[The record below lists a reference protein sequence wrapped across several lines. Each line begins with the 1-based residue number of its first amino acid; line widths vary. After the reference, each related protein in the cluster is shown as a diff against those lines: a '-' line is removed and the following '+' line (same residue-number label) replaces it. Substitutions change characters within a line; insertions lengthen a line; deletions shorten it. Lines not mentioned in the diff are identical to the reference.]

1 MDFRSILMGV
11 SFSLIWSSAF
21 TSAKIL
27 VTAASPL
34 MVLSL
39 RFLISGL
46 LGIAIARMLGQKI
59 QLNREEWTVVVI
71 IGISQNAL
79 YLAFNFIAMQWI
91 EASLAAIIA
100 SLLPLVVAVVCWVFL
115 GEKTGLNGMLGLT
128 VGFGGVLVIM
138 LDKLS
143 GSSASLGMTL
153 CLIGVAA
160 LAGATLYVGRMMSLN
175 KNVVMIV
182 GLQMLVGSIPL
193 FPFSLIFETWNIEWS
208 TSFILAFIYTTLV
221 PGLLGTL
228 IWFFLVRRIGP
239 VRAATFHFLN
249 PFFGVLVAALILS
262 EPLSLRDGIGVTI
275 IMAGIL
281 LVQLSRKKIAKAD

>member
-11 SFSLIWSSAF
+11 SFSFIWSSAF

-46 LGIAIARMLGQKI
+46 LGIALARMLGQKI
-59 QLNREEWTVVVI
+59 QLNRGEWTVVVI

-100 SLLPLVVAVVCWVFL
+100 SLLPLLVAAVCLVFL
-115 GEKTGLNGMLGLT
+115 GEKTGFKGMLGLT

-182 GLQMLVGSIPL
+182 GLQMLVGSITL

-208 TSFILAFIYTTLV
+208 TSFVLAFLYTTLV
-221 PGLLGTL
+221 PGLLGTI
-228 IWFFLVRRIGP
+228 IWFLLVKRIGP

-249 PFFGVLVAALILS
+249 PFFGVLVAALILA
-262 EPLSLRDGIGVTI
+262 EPLSVRDGIGVTI

-281 LVQLSRKKIAKAD
+281 LVQLNRKKIAKMD

>member
-11 SFSLIWSSAF
+11 SFSFIWSSAF

-39 RFLISGL
+39 RFFISGL

-59 QLNREEWTVVVI
+59 QLNKGEWTVVVI
-71 IGISQNAL
+71 IGISQNAI

-100 SLLPLVVAVVCWVFL
+100 SLLPLVVAAVCWIFL
-115 GEKTGLNGMLGLT
+115 GEKTGFKGMLGLI

-143 GSSASLGMTL
+143 SSNAYLGMTL
-153 CLIGVAA
+153 CLIAVAA

-182 GLQMLVGSIPL
+182 GLQMLVGSLTL
-193 FPFSLIFETWNIEWS
+193 FPFSLIFETWSIEWS
-208 TSFILAFIYTTLV
+208 TSFVLAFLYTTLV

-239 VRAATFHFLN
+239 VKAATFHFLN

-262 EPLSLRDGIGVTI
+262 EPLSMRDGIGVTI

-281 LVQLSRKKIAKAD
+281 LVQLSRKKIAKEG

>member
-11 SFSLIWSSAF
+11 SFSFIWSSAF

-39 RFLISGL
+39 RFFISGL
-46 LGIAIARMLGQKI
+46 LGIALARMLGQKI
-59 QLNREEWTVVVI
+59 QLNKGEWTVVVI
-71 IGISQNAL
+71 IGISQNAI

-100 SLLPLVVAVVCWVFL
+100 SLLPLVVAAVCWIFL
-115 GEKTGLNGMLGLT
+115 GEKTGFKGMLGLI

-143 GSSASLGMTL
+143 SSNAYLGMTL
-153 CLIGVAA
+153 CLIAVAA

-182 GLQMLVGSIPL
+182 GLQMLVGSLTL
-193 FPFSLIFETWNIEWS
+193 FPFSLIFETWSIEWS
-208 TSFILAFIYTTLV
+208 TSFVLAFLYTTLV
-221 PGLLGTL
+221 PGLFGTL

-239 VRAATFHFLN
+239 VKAATFHFLN
-249 PFFGVLVAALILS
+249 PFFGVLVAAFILS
-262 EPLSLRDGIGVTI
+262 EPLSISDGIGVTI

-281 LVQLSRKKIAKAD
+281 LVQLSRKKIAKTD

>member
-1 MDFRSILMGV
+1 
-11 SFSLIWSSAF
+11 
-21 TSAKIL
+21 
-27 VTAASPL
+27 

-46 LGIAIARMLGQKI
+46 IGITLARMLGQKI
-59 QLNREEWTVVVI
+59 QLNRGEWTVVVI

-91 EASLAAIIA
+91 EASLASIIA
-100 SLLPLVVAVVCWVFL
+100 SLLPLLVAAVCLVFL
-115 GEKTGLNGMLGLT
+115 GEKTGFKGMLGLT

-143 GSSASLGMTL
+143 GSSASLGMIL

-160 LAGATLYVGRMMSLN
+160 LAGATLYVGRVMSLN

-182 GLQMLVGSIPL
+182 GLQMLVGSITL
-193 FPFSLIFETWNIEWS
+193 FPFSLIFETWYIEWS
-208 TSFILAFIYTTLV
+208 TIFILAFLYTTLV
-221 PGLLGTL
+221 PGLLGTI
-228 IWFFLVRRIGP
+228 IWFLLVKRVGP

-249 PFFGVLVAALILS
+249 PFFGVLVAALILA
-262 EPLSLRDGIGVTI
+262 EPLSVRDVIGVTI

-281 LVQLSRKKIAKAD
+281 LVQLNRKKIAKMD

>member
-11 SFSLIWSSAF
+11 SFSFIWSSAF
-21 TSAKIL
+21 TSAKII

-46 LGIAIARMLGQKI
+46 LGIALARMLGQKI
-59 QLNREEWTVVVI
+59 QLNKGEWTVVVI

-91 EASLAAIIA
+91 EAGLAAIIA
-100 SLLPLVVAVVCWVFL
+100 SLLPLVVAGVCWFFL
-115 GEKTGLNGMLGLT
+115 GEKTGFIGMLGLT

-143 GSSASLGMTL
+143 DSSASLGMTL

-160 LAGATLYVGRMMSLN
+160 LAAATLYVGRMMSSN
-175 KNVVMIV
+175 KNVLMLV
-182 GLQMLVGSIPL
+182 GLQMLVGSITL
-193 FPFSLIFETWNIEWS
+193 FPFSLIFETWSIEWS
-208 TSFILAFIYTTLV
+208 TSFLLAFLYTTLV

-239 VRAATFHFLN
+239 VKAATFHFLN
-249 PFFGVLVAALILS
+249 PFFGVLVAAIILS

-281 LVQLSRKKIAKAD
+281 LVQLSRKKIAKMD

>member
-1 MDFRSILMGV
+1 MDFRSILMGI
-11 SFSLIWSSAF
+11 SFSFIWSSAF

-39 RFLISGL
+39 RFFISGL
-46 LGIAIARMLGQKI
+46 LGIALARVLGQKI
-59 QLNREEWTVVVI
+59 KLNKGEWTVVVI
-71 IGISQNAL
+71 IGISQNAI
-79 YLAFNFIAMQWI
+79 YLAFNFIAMHWI

-100 SLLPLVVAVVCWVFL
+100 SLLPLVVAAVCWIFM
-115 GEKTGLNGMLGLT
+115 GEKTGLKGMLGLT

-143 GSSASLGMTL
+143 SSNAYLGMTL
-153 CLIGVAA
+153 CLIAVAA

-182 GLQMLVGSIPL
+182 GLQMLVGSLTL
-193 FPFSLIFETWNIEWS
+193 FPFSLIFETWSIEWS
-208 TSFILAFIYTTLV
+208 TSFVLAFLYTTLV
-221 PGLLGTL
+221 PGLFGTL

-239 VRAATFHFLN
+239 VKAATFHFLN
-249 PFFGVLVAALILS
+249 PFFGVLVAAFILS
-262 EPLSLRDGIGVTI
+262 EPLSISDGIGVTI

-281 LVQLSRKKIAKAD
+281 LVQLSRKKIAKEG

>member
-11 SFSLIWSSAF
+11 SFSFIWSSAF
-21 TSAKIL
+21 TSAKII

-46 LGIAIARMLGQKI
+46 LGIALARMLGQKI
-59 QLNREEWTVVVI
+59 QLNKGEWTVVVI

-91 EASLAAIIA
+91 EAGLAAIIA
-100 SLLPLVVAVVCWVFL
+100 SLLPLVVAGVCWFFL
-115 GEKTGLNGMLGLT
+115 GEKTGFIGMLGLT

-160 LAGATLYVGRMMSLN
+160 LAAATLYVGRMMSSN
-175 KNVVMIV
+175 KNVLMLV
-182 GLQMLVGSIPL
+182 GLQMLVGSITL
-193 FPFSLIFETWNIEWS
+193 FPFSLIFETWSIEWS
-208 TSFILAFIYTTLV
+208 TSFVLAFLYTILF

-239 VRAATFHFLN
+239 VKAATFHFLN
-249 PFFGVLVAALILS
+249 PFFGVLVAAIILS

-281 LVQLSRKKIAKAD
+281 LVQLSRKKIAKMD

>member
-11 SFSLIWSSAF
+11 SFSFIWSSAF

-39 RFLISGL
+39 RFFISGL
-46 LGIAIARMLGQKI
+46 LGIALARMLGQKI
-59 QLNREEWTVVVI
+59 QLNRSEWTVVVI
-71 IGISQNAL
+71 IGISQNAI

-100 SLLPLVVAVVCWVFL
+100 SLLPLVVAAVCWIFM
-115 GEKTGLNGMLGLT
+115 GEKIGLKGVLGLT

-175 KNVVMIV
+175 NNVVMIV
-182 GLQMLVGSIPL
+182 GLQMLVGSITL
-193 FPFSLIFETWNIEWS
+193 FPFSLIFETWSIEWS
-208 TSFILAFIYTTLV
+208 TSFVLAFLYTTLV
-221 PGLLGTL
+221 PGLFGTL

-239 VRAATFHFLN
+239 VKAATFHFLN

-262 EPLSLRDGIGVTI
+262 EPLSISDGIGVTI

>member
-46 LGIAIARMLGQKI
+46 LGIALARMLGQKI
-59 QLNREEWTVVVI
+59 QLNRGECTVVVI

-100 SLLPLVVAVVCWVFL
+100 SLLPLLVAAVCLVFL
-115 GEKTGLNGMLGLT
+115 GEKIGIKGIMGLT

-143 GSSASLGMTL
+143 GSSAYLGMTL

-160 LAGATLYVGRMMSLN
+160 LAGATLYVGRVMSIN

-182 GLQMLVGSIPL
+182 GLQMLVGSITL

-208 TSFILAFIYTTLV
+208 RSFIFAFLYTTLV
-221 PGLLGTL
+221 PGLLGTI
-228 IWFFLVRRIGP
+228 IWFLLVKRIGP

-249 PFFGVLVAALILS
+249 PFFGVLVAALILA
-262 EPLSLRDGIGVTI
+262 EPLSVRDGIGVI
-275 IMAGIL
+275 VIMVGIL
-281 LVQLSRKKIAKAD
+281 LVQLNRKKIAKMD

>member
-11 SFSLIWSSAF
+11 SFSFIWSSAF

-39 RFLISGL
+39 RFFISGL
-46 LGIAIARMLGQKI
+46 LGIALARMLGQKI
-59 QLNREEWTVVVI
+59 QLNRSEWTVVVI
-71 IGISQNAL
+71 IGISQNAI

-100 SLLPLVVAVVCWVFL
+100 SLLPLVVAAVCWIFM
-115 GEKTGLNGMLGLT
+115 GEKIGLKGVLGLT

-175 KNVVMIV
+175 NNVVMIV
-182 GLQMLVGSIPL
+182 GLQMLVGSITL

-208 TSFILAFIYTTLV
+208 TSFVLAFLYTTLV

-239 VRAATFHFLN
+239 VKAATFHFLN

-262 EPLSLRDGIGVTI
+262 EPLSMRDGIGVTI

>member
-1 MDFRSILMGV
+1 MDFRSILMGI
-11 SFSLIWSSAF
+11 SFSFIWSSAF

-39 RFLISGL
+39 RFFISGL
-46 LGIAIARMLGQKI
+46 LGIALARVLGQKI
-59 QLNREEWTVVVI
+59 KLNKGEWTVVVI
-71 IGISQNAL
+71 IGISQNAI
-79 YLAFNFIAMQWI
+79 YLAFNFIAMHWI

-100 SLLPLVVAVVCWVFL
+100 SLLPLVVAAVCWIFM
-115 GEKTGLNGMLGLT
+115 GEKTGLKGMLGLT

-143 GSSASLGMTL
+143 SSNAYLGMTL
-153 CLIGVAA
+153 CLIAVAA

-182 GLQMLVGSIPL
+182 GLQMLVGSLTL
-193 FPFSLIFETWNIEWS
+193 FPFSLIFETWSIEWS
-208 TSFILAFIYTTLV
+208 TSFVLAFLYTTLV
-221 PGLLGTL
+221 PGLFGTL

-239 VRAATFHFLN
+239 VKAATFHFLN

-262 EPLSLRDGIGVTI
+262 EPLSMSDGIGVTI

-281 LVQLSRKKIAKAD
+281 LVQLSRKKIAKEG

>member
-11 SFSLIWSSAF
+11 SFSFIWSSAF
-21 TSAKIL
+21 TSAKII
-27 VTAASPL
+27 VSAASPL
-34 MVLSL
+34 MILSL

-46 LGIAIARMLGQKI
+46 LGIALARMLGQKI
-59 QLNREEWTVVVI
+59 QLNKGEWTVVVI

-91 EASLAAIIA
+91 EAGLAAIIA
-100 SLLPLVVAVVCWVFL
+100 SLLPLVVAGVCWFFL
-115 GEKTGLNGMLGLT
+115 GEKTGFIGMLGLT

-160 LAGATLYVGRMMSLN
+160 LAAATLYVGRMMSSN
-175 KNVVMIV
+175 KNVLMIV
-182 GLQMLVGSIPL
+182 GLQMLVGSITL
-193 FPFSLIFETWNIEWS
+193 FPFSLIFETWSIEWS
-208 TSFILAFIYTTLV
+208 TSFLLAFLYTILF

-239 VRAATFHFLN
+239 VKAATFHFLN
-249 PFFGVLVAALILS
+249 PFFGVLVAAIILS

-281 LVQLSRKKIAKAD
+281 LVQLSRKKIAKMD

>member
-46 LGIAIARMLGQKI
+46 IGITLARMLGQKI
-59 QLNREEWTVVVI
+59 QLNRGEWTVVVI

-91 EASLAAIIA
+91 EASLASIIA
-100 SLLPLVVAVVCWVFL
+100 SLLPLLVAAVCLVFL
-115 GEKTGLNGMLGLT
+115 GEKTGFKGMLGLT

-143 GSSASLGMTL
+143 GSSASLGMIL

-160 LAGATLYVGRMMSLN
+160 LAGATLYVGRVMSLN

-182 GLQMLVGSIPL
+182 GLQMLVGSITL

-208 TSFILAFIYTTLV
+208 TSFILAFLYTTLV
-221 PGLLGTL
+221 PGLLGTI
-228 IWFFLVRRIGP
+228 IWFLLVKRVGP

-249 PFFGVLVAALILS
+249 PFFGVLVAALILA
-262 EPLSLRDGIGVTI
+262 EPLSVRDVIGVTI

-281 LVQLSRKKIAKAD
+281 LVQLNRKKIAKMD

>member
-11 SFSLIWSSAF
+11 SFSFIWSSAF
-21 TSAKIL
+21 TSAKII

-46 LGIAIARMLGQKI
+46 LGIALARMLGQKI
-59 QLNREEWTVVVI
+59 QLNKGEWTVVVI

-91 EASLAAIIA
+91 EAGLAAIIA
-100 SLLPLVVAVVCWVFL
+100 SLLPLVVAGVCWFFL
-115 GEKTGLNGMLGLT
+115 GEKTGFIGMLGLT

-160 LAGATLYVGRMMSLN
+160 LAAATLYVGRMMSSN
-175 KNVVMIV
+175 KNVLMIV
-182 GLQMLVGSIPL
+182 GLQMLVGSIAL
-193 FPFSLIFETWNIEWS
+193 FPFSLIFETWSIEWS
-208 TSFILAFIYTTLV
+208 TSFLLAFLYTIIF

-239 VRAATFHFLN
+239 VKAATFHFLN
-249 PFFGVLVAALILS
+249 PFFGVLVAAIILS

-281 LVQLSRKKIAKAD
+281 LVQLSRKKIAKMD

>member
-1 MDFRSILMGV
+1 MDFRSILMGI
-11 SFSLIWSSAF
+11 SFSFIWSSAF

-39 RFLISGL
+39 RFFISGL
-46 LGIAIARMLGQKI
+46 LGIALARVLGQKI
-59 QLNREEWTVVVI
+59 KLNKGEWTVVVI
-71 IGISQNAL
+71 IGISQNAI

-100 SLLPLVVAVVCWVFL
+100 SLLPLVVAAVCWIFM
-115 GEKTGLNGMLGLT
+115 GEKTGLKGMLGLT

-143 GSSASLGMTL
+143 SSNAYLGMTL
-153 CLIGVAA
+153 CLIAVAA

-182 GLQMLVGSIPL
+182 GLQMLVGSITL
-193 FPFSLIFETWNIEWS
+193 FPFSLIFETWRIELS
-208 TSFILAFIYTTLV
+208 TSFVLTFLYTTLV
-221 PGLLGTL
+221 PGLFGTL

-239 VRAATFHFLN
+239 VKAATFHFLN
-249 PFFGVLVAALILS
+249 PFFGVLVAAFILS
-262 EPLSLRDGIGVTI
+262 EPLSISDGIGVTI

-281 LVQLSRKKIAKAD
+281 LVQLSRKKLAKEG

>member
-11 SFSLIWSSAF
+11 SFSFIWSSAF

-39 RFLISGL
+39 RFFISGL
-46 LGIAIARMLGQKI
+46 LGIALARMLGQKI
-59 QLNREEWTVVVI
+59 QLNKGEWTVVVI
-71 IGISQNAL
+71 IGISQNAI

-100 SLLPLVVAVVCWVFL
+100 SLLPLVVAAVCWIFM
-115 GEKTGLNGMLGLT
+115 GEKTGLKGVLGLT

-143 GSSASLGMTL
+143 SSSASLGMTL

-175 KNVVMIV
+175 NNVVMIV
-182 GLQMLVGSIPL
+182 GLQMLVGSITL

-208 TSFILAFIYTTLV
+208 TSFVLAFLYTTLV

-239 VRAATFHFLN
+239 VKAATFHFLN
-249 PFFGVLVAALILS
+249 PFFGVLVAAFILS
-262 EPLSLRDGIGVTI
+262 EPLSISDGIGVTI

>member
-46 LGIAIARMLGQKI
+46 LGIALARMLGQKI
-59 QLNREEWTVVVI
+59 QLNRGEWTVVVI

-100 SLLPLVVAVVCWVFL
+100 SLLPLLVAAVCLVFL
-115 GEKTGLNGMLGLT
+115 GEKTGFKGMLGLT

-160 LAGATLYVGRMMSLN
+160 LAGATLYVGRVMSLN

-182 GLQMLVGSIPL
+182 GLQMLVGSITL

-208 TSFILAFIYTTLV
+208 TSFILAFLYTTLV
-221 PGLLGTL
+221 PGLLGTI
-228 IWFFLVRRIGP
+228 IWFLLVKRIGP

-249 PFFGVLVAALILS
+249 PFFGVLVAALILA
-262 EPLSLRDGIGVTI
+262 EPLSVRDGIGVTI

-281 LVQLSRKKIAKAD
+281 LVQLNRKKIAKMD

>member
-46 LGIAIARMLGQKI
+46 LGIALARMLGQKI
-59 QLNREEWTVVVI
+59 QLNRGEWTVVVI

-100 SLLPLVVAVVCWVFL
+100 SLLPLLVAAVCLVFL
-115 GEKTGLNGMLGLT
+115 GEKTGFKGMLGLT

-182 GLQMLVGSIPL
+182 GLQMLVGSITL

-208 TSFILAFIYTTLV
+208 TSFILAFLYTTLV
-221 PGLLGTL
+221 PGLLGTI
-228 IWFFLVRRIGP
+228 IWFLLVKRIGP

-249 PFFGVLVAALILS
+249 PFFGVLVAALILA
-262 EPLSLRDGIGVTI
+262 EPLSVRDGIGVTI

-281 LVQLSRKKIAKAD
+281 LVQLNRKKIAKMD

>member
-46 LGIAIARMLGQKI
+46 LGIALARMLGQKI
-59 QLNREEWTVVVI
+59 QLNRGEWTVVVI

-91 EASLAAIIA
+91 EASLASIIA
-100 SLLPLVVAVVCWVFL
+100 SLLPLLVAAVCLVFL
-115 GEKTGLNGMLGLT
+115 GEKTGFKGMLGLT

-143 GSSASLGMTL
+143 GSSASLGMIL

-160 LAGATLYVGRMMSLN
+160 LAGATLYVGRVMSLN

-182 GLQMLVGSIPL
+182 GLQMLVGSITL

-208 TSFILAFIYTTLV
+208 TSFILAFLYTTLV
-221 PGLLGTL
+221 PGLLGTI
-228 IWFFLVRRIGP
+228 IWFLLVKRIGP

-249 PFFGVLVAALILS
+249 PFFGVLVAALILA
-262 EPLSLRDGIGVTI
+262 EPLSVWDGIGVTI

-281 LVQLSRKKIAKAD
+281 LVQLNREKIAKMD

>member
-11 SFSLIWSSAF
+11 SFSFIWSSAF

-39 RFLISGL
+39 RFFISGL
-46 LGIAIARMLGQKI
+46 LGIALARMLGQKI
-59 QLNREEWTVVVI
+59 QLNKGEWTVVVI
-71 IGISQNAL
+71 IGISQNAI

-100 SLLPLVVAVVCWVFL
+100 SLLPLVVAAVCWIFL
-115 GEKTGLNGMLGLT
+115 GEKTGFKGMLGLI

-143 GSSASLGMTL
+143 SSNAYLGMTL
-153 CLIGVAA
+153 CLIAVAA

-182 GLQMLVGSIPL
+182 GLQMLVGSLTL
-193 FPFSLIFETWNIEWS
+193 FPFSLIFETWSIEWS
-208 TSFILAFIYTTLV
+208 TSFVLAFLYTTLV
-221 PGLLGTL
+221 PGLFGTL

-239 VRAATFHFLN
+239 VKAATFHFLN

-262 EPLSLRDGIGVTI
+262 EPLSMRDGIGVTI